1 MLEIKRLS
9 LDDARLLIRG
19 ATKRANAIKVPMVIA
34 VVDESGHLIAF
45 ERMDGGK
52 ILSTSL
58 AFDKATTAAV
68 SRKGTHDYN
77 AAALPGQLTFGIQ
90 TALGGRFSI
99 VGGGRPVVVG
109 SDVVGGIG
117 VSGGAP
123 EQDMDVAQA
132 GIDHFLKTRVA
143 RKKPVPAK
151 KRRA

>member
-52 ILSTSL
+52 ILSTTL
-58 AFDKATTAAV
+58 AVEKATTAAV
-68 SRKGTHDYN
+68 SRKATHDYN

-90 TALGGRFSI
+90 HALGGRFSL
-99 VGGGRPVVVG
+99 VGGGRPVVVA

-117 VSGGAP
+117 ISGGAP

-132 GIDHFLKTRVA
+132 GIDHFLKTRAAKKPAA
-143 RKKPVPAK
+143 RKKK
-151 KRRA
+151 

>member
-45 ERMDGGK
+45 ERMHGGK

-58 AFDKATTAAV
+58 AFDKATPAAV

>member
-19 ATKRANAIKVPMVIA
+19 ATRRANAIMVPMVIA

-52 ILSTSL
+52 ILSTTL
-58 AFDKATTAAV
+58 AVEKATTAAV
-68 SRKGTHDYN
+68 SRKATHDYN

-90 TALGGRFSI
+90 HALGGRFSL

-132 GIDHFLKTRVA
+132 GIDHFLKTRAARKPVA
-143 RKKPVPAK
+143 RKKK
-151 KRRA
+151 

>member
-52 ILSTSL
+52 ILSTTL
-58 AFDKATTAAV
+58 AVA
-68 SRKGTHDYN
+68 
-77 AAALPGQLTFGIQ
+77 
-90 TALGGRFSI
+90 
-99 VGGGRPVVVG
+99 

-117 VSGGAP
+117 ISGGAP

-132 GIDHFLKTRVA
+132 GIDHFLKTRATKKPA
-143 RKKPVPAK
+143 RKK
-151 KRRA
+151 

>member
-19 ATKRANAIKVPMVIA
+19 AAKRARAIKVPMVIA

-52 ILSTSL
+52 ILSTTL
-58 AFDKATTAAV
+58 AVEKATTAAV
-68 SRKGTHDYN
+68 SRKATHDYN

-90 TALGGRFSI
+90 HALGGRFSL
-99 VGGGRPVVVG
+99 VGGGRPVAVA

-132 GIDHFLKTRVA
+132 GIDHFLKTRA
-143 RKKPVPAK
+143 AKKTPARLRKK
-151 KRRA
+151 

>member
-19 ATKRANAIKVPMVIA
+19 ATRRANAIMVPMVIA

-52 ILSTSL
+52 ILSTTL
-58 AFDKATTAAV
+58 AVEKATTAAV
-68 SRKGTHDYN
+68 SRKATHDYN

-90 TALGGRFSI
+90 HALGGRFSL

-117 VSGGAP
+117 VSGGSP

-132 GIDHFLKTRVA
+132 GIDHFLKTRAARKPVA
-143 RKKPVPAK
+143 RKKK
-151 KRRA
+151 

>member
-34 VVDESGHLIAF
+34 IVDESGHLIAF

-52 ILSTSL
+52 ILSTTL
-58 AFDKATTAAV
+58 AVEKATTAAV
-68 SRKGTHDYN
+68 SRKATHDYN

-90 TALGGRFSI
+90 HALGGRFSL
-99 VGGGRPVVVG
+99 VGGGRPVVIAG
-109 SDVVGGIG
+109 DVVGGIG
-117 VSGGAP
+117 ISGGAP

-132 GIDHFLKTRVA
+132 GIDHFLKTLAAKKAPARA
-143 RKKPVPAK
+143 RKK
-151 KRRA
+151 

>member
-52 ILSTSL
+52 ILSTTL
-58 AFDKATTAAV
+58 AVEKATTAAV
-68 SRKGTHDYN
+68 SRKATHDYN

-90 TALGGRFSI
+90 HALGGRFSL
-99 VGGGRPVVVG
+99 VGGGRPVVVA

-117 VSGGAP
+117 ISGGAP

-132 GIDHFLKTRVA
+132 GIDHFLKTRAARKPVA
-143 RKKPVPAK
+143 RKKK
-151 KRRA
+151 

>member
-34 VVDESGHLIAF
+34 IVDESGHLIAF

-52 ILSTSL
+52 ILSTTL
-58 AFDKATTAAV
+58 AVDKAATAAV
-68 SRKGTHDYN
+68 SRKGTHEYN

-90 TALGGRFSI
+90 HALGGRFSI
-99 VGGGRPVVVG
+99 VGGGRPVTVG
-109 SDVVGGIG
+109 GDVVGGIG
-117 VSGGAP
+117 ISGGAP

-132 GIDHFLKTRVA
+132 GIDHFLKARA
-143 RKKPVPAK
+143 AKKAPARPRKK
-151 KRRA
+151 

>member
-19 ATKRANAIKVPMVIA
+19 AAKRANAIKVPM

-132 GIDHFLKTRVA
+132 GIDHFLKTRTARKPVA
-143 RKKPVPAK
+143 RKKK
-151 KRRA
+151 

>member
-19 ATKRANAIKVPMVIA
+19 ATRRANAIKVPMVIA

-52 ILSTSL
+52 ILSTTL
-58 AFDKATTAAV
+58 AVEKATTAAV
-68 SRKGTHDYN
+68 SRKATHDYN

-90 TALGGRFSI
+90 HALGGRFSL

-132 GIDHFLKTRVA
+132 GLDHFLKTRGARKPVA
-143 RKKPVPAK
+143 RKKK
-151 KRRA
+151 